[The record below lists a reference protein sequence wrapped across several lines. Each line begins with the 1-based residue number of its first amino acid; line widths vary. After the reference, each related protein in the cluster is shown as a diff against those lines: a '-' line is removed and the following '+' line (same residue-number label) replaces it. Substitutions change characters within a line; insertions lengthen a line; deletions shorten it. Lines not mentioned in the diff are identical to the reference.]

1 MSKQLFLLLI
11 LIIVCV
17 QPLNAE
23 RIFTA
28 EQVFTCSGSEV
39 YIGIKKV
46 PDGKYSVDVE
56 FKVSRNTRST
66 ILIFNNIDHIG
77 GTCHKMENNK
87 YRIVFQAYC
96 NGSGCNDAS
105 NWGVVDPETLRVLL
119 VPLPS
124 DTNYSEAKRLVGGE
138 LPRIDTM
145 VNVEGEKERL
155 GIPLY

>member
-23 RIFTA
+23 
-28 EQVFTCSGSEV
+28 QVFTCSGSEV
-39 YIGIKKV
+39 YIGIKEV
-46 PDGKYSVDVE
+46 PGDKYNRVDVE

-77 GTCHKMENNK
+77 GTCHKMENNA

-96 NGSGCNDAS
+96 NGSSCNDAS

-124 DTNYSEAKRLVGGE
+124 DTNYSEAKKLVGGE

-145 VNVEGEKERL
+145 VNVEGEMERL